1 LPWHKSA
8 CYLLVSTLGELGMAQ
23 ADQAGVAPAAQ
34 PRRWPALLLLIVALI
49 EFMGGLA
56 DLPVLAGN
64 LDEIPGPGL
73 GGKIIIATIILRPIA
88 AAAALLFLVRSKLP
102 GALVSMAVVILLGW
116 ISYLPSIQLHGLE
129 LPADAGMPLFAE
141 ATVNALLVWEAIVKP
156 ILVLA
161 IAGLAL
167 TGKKLTLAT
176 ILALL
181 PTLISVLSVVA
192 FGISVAIYGF

>member
-1 LPWHKSA
+1 
-8 CYLLVSTLGELGMAQ
+8 MAQ
-23 ADQAGVAPAAQ
+23 ADRAGVAPVAQ
-34 PRRWPALLLLIVALI
+34 PRRWPGLLLLIVALL
-49 EFMGGLA
+49 EFLGGLG
-56 DLPVLAGN
+56 DLPILAGN

-73 GGKIIIATIILRPIA
+73 GGKIIVATIILRPIA
-88 AAAALLFLVRSKLP
+88 AAAALFLLVRANLP

-129 LPADAGMPLFAE
+129 MQGDGAGGLFTFAMIILP
-141 ATVNALLVWEAIVKP
+141 P

-192 FGISVAIYGF
+192 FGSAWRSTASRRA